1 MKKIVVFTGAG
12 VSADSG
18 LATFRDADGLWAEYR
33 IEDVCT
39 PEALARNRALV
50 VEFYNRRRREMLD
63 AGPNAGHR
71 AIAALE
77 ERFEVE
83 VITQN
88 VDDLH
93 ERAGSTRVL
102 HLHGE
107 LTCLRSERDAEL
119 IVPLDGWEQPLD
131 ARAPDGALLRP
142 HIVFFGEA
150 VPMFDRAARIAAEAD
165 IMVVVGTSLAV
176 YPAASLVRY
185 VRPEIPIF
193 VVDPGRP
200 DTSWIRNPLTFIHK
214 RAADGVPELA
224 AMLQKTYVQRCAA
237 VRNERI
243 VLPLCPGKS
252 VANMTLFTFIEIL
265 GTLAFAISGIRL
277 ASAKRFDWF
286 GAYVVG
292 FTTAIGGGTVRDLML
307 SLTPFWMLDST
318 YLFVTAGALLIVIVS
333 GPYLIRF
340 NNTFFIF
347 DAIGLG
353 LFTVVGIEKTLA
365 AGFPLWVGIIMGTIT
380 GAAGGVLRDILI
392 NEEPLIFRKEIYALA
407 CVFGGVVFGLCQWA
421 GLGAGTTEVATAL
434 SVIAARVVAVHFGLK
449 LPILK

>member
-1 MKKIVVFTGAG
+1 
-12 VSADSG
+12 
-18 LATFRDADGLWAEYR
+18 
-33 IEDVCT
+33 
-39 PEALARNRALV
+39 
-50 VEFYNRRRREMLD
+50 
-63 AGPNAGHR
+63 
-71 AIAALE
+71 
-77 ERFEVE
+77 
-83 VITQN
+83 
-88 VDDLH
+88 
-93 ERAGSTRVL
+93 
-102 HLHGE
+102 
-107 LTCLRSERDAEL
+107 
-119 IVPLDGWEQPLD
+119 
-131 ARAPDGALLRP
+131 
-142 HIVFFGEA
+142 
-150 VPMFDRAARIAAEAD
+150 
-165 IMVVVGTSLAV
+165 
-176 YPAASLVRY
+176 
-185 VRPEIPIF
+185 
-193 VVDPGRP
+193 
-200 DTSWIRNPLTFIHK
+200 
-214 RAADGVPELA
+214 
-224 AMLQKTYVQRCAA
+224 
-237 VRNERI
+237 
-243 VLPLCPGKS
+243 
-252 VANMTLFTFIEIL
+252 MTLFTFIEIL

-347 DAIGLG
+347 DTIGLG

>member
-1 MKKIVVFTGAG
+1 
-12 VSADSG
+12 
-18 LATFRDADGLWAEYR
+18 
-33 IEDVCT
+33 
-39 PEALARNRALV
+39 
-50 VEFYNRRRREMLD
+50 
-63 AGPNAGHR
+63 
-71 AIAALE
+71 
-77 ERFEVE
+77 
-83 VITQN
+83 
-88 VDDLH
+88 
-93 ERAGSTRVL
+93 
-102 HLHGE
+102 
-107 LTCLRSERDAEL
+107 
-119 IVPLDGWEQPLD
+119 
-131 ARAPDGALLRP
+131 
-142 HIVFFGEA
+142 
-150 VPMFDRAARIAAEAD
+150 
-165 IMVVVGTSLAV
+165 
-176 YPAASLVRY
+176 
-185 VRPEIPIF
+185 
-193 VVDPGRP
+193 
-200 DTSWIRNPLTFIHK
+200 
-214 RAADGVPELA
+214 
-224 AMLQKTYVQRCAA
+224 
-237 VRNERI
+237 
-243 VLPLCPGKS
+243 
-252 VANMTLFTFIEIL
+252 MTLFTFIEIL
-265 GTLAFAISGIRL
+265 GTLAFAVSGIRL